1 MTRATPGQALS
12 AALSAALVLAA
23 TILAGCQEQ
32 ARHEADAGPVIRPVR
47 TITVQPQSF
56 RLSETA
62 TGTIEARA
70 DADLGFRIAG
80 KLIERKVDVGD
91 RVRAGDLLARL
102 DDQDQRNA
110 LRTAESNLAS
120 AQAEQVQA
128 RNEEARKRE
137 LLANG
142 NTSQAIYDAALLSMR
157 TADAKVV
164 AAQAALQSA
173 RDKVGYTEL
182 TADRDG
188 VVTTVGAE
196 PGQVVEAGEMVVRV
210 AQPEQR
216 EAVFNVAEAGIRGA
230 PKDPV
235 IEVTLAGAPDIT
247 ALGHVREISPQADPV
262 TRTHT
267 VRIALE
273 NPPDALR
280 LGATVTG
287 RLKQPPAPVIEL
299 PATALLEE
307 TSADGSTRTLV
318 WVVDPQNQTVRRRTV
333 AIRPRDGA
341 RGPDGPVP
349 DGPIIVTDGLS
360 KGDVVV
366 AVGVHSLSEGQRV
379 RLTKTIETA
388 AAP

>member
-1 MTRATPGQALS
+1 MTRATPGLALS
-12 AALSAALVLAA
+12 ATLLLAAALLG
-23 TILAGCQEQ
+23 GCQEQ
-32 ARHEADAGPVIRPVR
+32 AHHQADAAPVIRPVR
-47 TITVQPQSF
+47 TVTVEPQSF

-62 TGTIEARA
+62 TGAIEARA

-80 KLIERKVDVGD
+80 KLVERKVDVGD

-120 AQAEQVQA
+120 AKAEQVQS

-137 LLANG
+137 LLSNG
-142 NTSQAIYDAALLSMR
+142 NTSQAIYDAALLAMR

-164 AAQAALQSA
+164 AANAALQSA

-196 PGQVVEAGEMVVRV
+196 PGQVVEAGAMVVRV

-216 EAVFNVAEAGIRGA
+216 EAVFDVAEAGIRGA

-235 IEVTLAGAPDIT
+235 IEVTLAGAPDVT
-247 ALGHVREISPQADPV
+247 TLGRVREISPQADPV

-307 TSADGSTRTLV
+307 TAADGSTRTLV
-318 WVVDPQNQTVRRRTV
+318 WVVDPQSQTVRRRTV
-333 AIRPRDGA
+333 AIRPRIQ
-341 RGPDGPVP
+341 DGPVP
-349 DGPIIVTDGLS
+349 DGPVIVTDGLS

-366 AVGVHSLSEGQRV
+366 AIGVNSLSDGQRV
-379 RLTKTIETA
+379 RLNKTIETA